1 MFIVLL
7 LAVVVIAGAYYYFQR
22 TLAFPPLPTYDTTVI
37 SGKPAAASCI
47 NKGGK
52 TALAIELI
60 DLGNDVVYL
69 SGGDNPISEAEW
81 DATTVR
87 FPTPEELEAV
97 SAL

>member
-1 MFIVLL
+1 MP
-7 LAVVVIAGAYYYFQR
+7 A
-22 TLAFPPLPTYDTTVI
+22 YDTTII